1 MKTISI
7 TYTIKFEVDFA
18 PEYVFNN
25 YKECFNA
32 KTGRRIKQVYNN
44 GSIGYV
50 FRGKFYSLKKLRK
63 HLVKPKVI
71 DCPF

>member
-1 MKTISI
+1 MDTITI
-7 TYTIKFEVDFA
+7 TYTIKFRVDFA

-25 YKECFNA
+25 HKECFNA

-50 FRGKFYSLKKLRK
+50 FRGKFYSLKNLRK
-63 HLVKPKVI
+63 HLVKPVKVQ
-71 DCPF
+71 CPF